1 MKFLHI
7 VGNRPQFVKLSPF
20 LKATAAYPEIEN
32 VIIHTGQHY
41 DNAMSNVFFRD
52 LELPEPDYNLE
63 AGSGTHGIQTGK
75 MLMKL
80 DPILLSED
88 PDVIIV
94 YGDTNST
101 LAGALAASKLHIP
114 LAHVESGV
122 RERIWRPEET
132 NRIVADNCADF
143 CFTPMESAVDNLMNE
158 NIARSKIYHT
168 GDITYD
174 AYLQNKDKAADGF
187 IIQLDRYRKVNCDW
201 ILWTMHRAETV
212 EVSDRLHS
220 IVDAMLE
227 CEIEIVFPMHPRTEK
242 ALKRYGCFDAIL
254 AAKHIHINNPVGYLE
269 FLAMLQGCNM
279 VVTDSSGAL
288 KEAFYAE
295 KMCVTIDETTV
306 YGEELF
312 DTGFN
317 VLSGFNSQKIKTC
330 ISAML
335 KTKFSDINKVT
346 FKYQPFGKGYA
357 AESMVKILMEKL

>member
-20 LKATAAYPEIEN
+20 LKATAAYPEIKN

-41 DNAMSNVFFRD
+41 DNVMSSVFFRD
-52 LELPEPDYNLE
+52 LGLPDPDYNLG

-75 MLMKL
+75 ILMKL
-80 DPILLSED
+80 DPILVSED
-88 PDVIIV
+88 PDVVIV

-174 AYLQNKDKAADGF
+174 AYLQNKDKAIEVAD
-187 IIQLDRYRKVNCDW
+187 YYAMKNTDW
-201 ILWTMHRAETV
+201 LLWTMHRAETV
-212 EVSDRLHS
+212 EISDRLHG
-220 IVDAMLE
+220 IVDAMLA
-227 CEIEIVFPMHPRTEK
+227 CDIQIVFPIHPRTEK
-242 ALKRYGCFDAIL
+242 ALKRYGCYDAVL
-254 AAKHIHINNPVGYLE
+254 TASHIRMIDPVGYLE
-269 FLAMLQGCNM
+269 FLAMLQSCSM
-279 VVTDSSGAL
+279 VATDSSGVL

-295 KMCVTIDETTV
+295 KMCVTLDETTE

-312 DTGFN
+312 ETGYN
-317 VLSGFNSQKIKTC
+317 ILSGFKSQRIKNCINIMLKIK
-330 ISAML
+330 
-335 KTKFSDINKVT
+335 FNEINKVT
-346 FKYQPFGKGYA
+346 FQYRPFGRGYA
-357 AESMVKILMEKL
+357 AENMVKILMEKLS

>member
-1 MKFLHI
+1 MKFIHI

-20 LKATAAYPEIEN
+20 LKATAAYPEIKN

-41 DNAMSNVFFRD
+41 DNAMSSVFFRD
-52 LELPEPDYNLE
+52 LELPEPDYNLG

-80 DPILLSED
+80 DPILLAED
-88 PDVIIV
+88 PDVVIV

-174 AYLQNKDKAADGF
+174 AFLQNKNKAFEATDYA
-187 IIQLDRYRKVNCDW
+187 IRKTDW

-212 EVSDRLHS
+212 EVSSRLHS

-227 CEIEIVFPMHPRTEK
+227 CEVEIVFPMHPRTEK
-242 ALKRYGCFDAIL
+242 ALKRFGCFDAIL
-254 AAKHIHINNPVGYLE
+254 TAKHIHVDTPVGYLE
-269 FLAMLQGCNM
+269 FLAMLQCCNI
-279 VVTDSSGAL
+279 VVTDSSGVL

-295 KMCVTIDETTV
+295 KMCVTIDETTE

-312 DTGFN
+312 NPRYNFLAGFEKDTI
-317 VLSGFNSQKIKTC
+317 LTSIKIKLQTPFPERKKQ
-330 ISAML
+330 L
-335 KTKFSDINKVT
+335 YN
-346 FKYQPFGKGYA
+346 PFGTGNA
-357 AESMVKILMEKL
+357 AENMVKILMEKL

>member
-20 LKATAAYPEIEN
+20 LKATAAYPEIKN

-41 DNAMSNVFFRD
+41 DNAMSSVFFRD
-52 LELPEPDYNLE
+52 LELPEPDYNLG
-63 AGSGTHGIQTGK
+63 AGPGTHGMQTGK
-75 MLMKL
+75 MLMGL
-80 DPILLSED
+80 DPVLISEK
-88 PDVIIV
+88 PDVVIV

-174 AYLQNKDKAADGF
+174 AFLQNKGKAFEAADYA
-187 IIQLDRYRKVNCDW
+187 IRNTDW

-212 EVSDRLHS
+212 EVYSRLHS

-227 CEIEIVFPMHPRTEK
+227 CTIEIVFPMHPRTEK
-242 ALKRYGCFDAIL
+242 ALKLFGCFDALLTADHVHMVDPI
-254 AAKHIHINNPVGYLE
+254 GYLE
-269 FLAMLQGCNM
+269 FLHMLIHCSL
-279 VVTDSSGAL
+279 VVTDSSGVL

-295 KMCVTIDETTV
+295 KMCVTIDETTE
-306 YGEELF
+306 YGYELF
-312 DTGFN
+312 GTGYN
-317 VLSGFNSQKIKTC
+317 ILSGFNSQRIKTC
-330 ISAML
+330 INVML
-335 KTKFSDINKVT
+335 KTKFSEQNKTT
-346 FKYQPFGKGYA
+346 FQYRPFGQGHA